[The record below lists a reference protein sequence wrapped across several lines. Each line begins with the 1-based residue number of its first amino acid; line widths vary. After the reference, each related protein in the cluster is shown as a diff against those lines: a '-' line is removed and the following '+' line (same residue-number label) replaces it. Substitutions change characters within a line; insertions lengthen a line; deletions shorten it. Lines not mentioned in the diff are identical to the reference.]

1 VQTPCGTLWGHD
13 GSFAGYLTDAL
24 SSTAGRHQMV
34 LLMNQNTFDDL
45 PGSPAAQRA
54 AGRLIQ
60 TAACARLG
68 PARP

>member
-1 VQTPCGTLWGHD
+1 
-13 GSFAGYLTDAL
+13 
-24 SSTAGRHQMV
+24 MV